1 LKENLHQFNFRFHK
15 EKEMVT
21 FRKSLLLLAVI
32 AMTASVASAQLGVT
46 PSFSCSATT
55 GVPPLVR
62 AEGLAELVGDIVLN
76 CTGGTPTVLGTE
88 VPKVNVRVFVNTNV
102 TSWLLEAD
110 HTNEALL
117 MIDDPMPGDQHYC
130 DWIDGVD
137 CSIDGVGGEPGV
149 DYADEYNVFP
159 GQAVFGNVISD
170 GNTIDWL
177 GIPIDPPGT
186 RSARIIRITNVRANA
201 AQKGVGGGLIPSQ
214 IIAYVSLTGTTSV
227 PIDNPELVVAFVQD
241 GLTFSADSETF
252 LQCEPDGDIPI
263 ELTFTE
269 RFATAFM
276 VEGSSNQNIPGA
288 VYNTENGF
296 TGVPGAGPAG
306 MATYATRLVA
316 HFTDIP
322 AGVTLTLSGQNV
334 NSPDP
339 TTQWAWVV
347 AGADSTGAGGT
358 PQTSNYTITP
368 SGGSA
373 TATWEVMGAS
383 ALASQDFVFTVTVN
397 YTPNTT
403 AGIPGLGTGA
413 VAGSYGPIS
422 DIQVATMTDLQPR
435 FIDDSVAE
443 DFMTINPCA
452 TNLLWPYVTNQAGF
466 DTGLVIS
473 NTSKDPF
480 GTAWQ
485 QGSCDIYYYG
495 NSDGA
500 DAPAMQTTPE
510 VPAGDYA
517 IWSLNNGGTVKMA
530 GGDIAPT
537 PGFEGYVIAHCR
549 FQYAHGYGFIS
560 DLGAQ
565 KLAQGYIALILDE
578 SIWGCEGPCGS
589 RTGSKSEPLNQ

>member
-1 LKENLHQFNFRFHK
+1 
-15 EKEMVT
+15 MVT

-32 AMTASVASAQLGVT
+32 AMTVTAANAQLGVT
-46 PSFSCSATT
+46 APFSCSATT

-102 TSWLLEAD
+102 TSWLLNSSNK
-110 HTNEALL
+110 NEALL
-117 MIDDPMPGDQHYC
+117 MIDDPQPGSQNYC
-130 DWIDGVD
+130 DWMTTTCDV
-137 CSIDGVGGEPGV
+137 DGVGGEPGI
-149 DYADEYNVFP
+149 DYANEVNTFP
-159 GQAVFGNVISD
+159 GQAVFGNVVSD

-186 RSARIIRITNVRANA
+186 RSSRIIRITNIRANA

-214 IIAYVSLTGTTSV
+214 IIAYVSMTGTASV
-227 PIDNPELVVAFVQD
+227 PIPNPELVIAFVQD
-241 GLTFSADSETF
+241 GLTFSTESGTF
-252 LQCEPDGDIPI
+252 LQCEPASDGTINPI
-263 ELTFTE
+263 ALTFKE

-276 VEGSSNQNIPGA
+276 VKGGPSQNVPGG

-296 TGVPGAGPAG
+296 TGGGDGAASPAG
-306 MATYATRLVA
+306 LATYATRLVA
-316 HFTDIP
+316 RFTDIP
-322 AGVTLTLSGQNV
+322 EGVTLTLSGQNI
-334 NSPDP
+334 NSPVP

-347 AGADSTGAGGT
+347 AGADSTGSNGT
-358 PQTSNYTITP
+358 PQTSDYTITP

-383 ALASQDFVFTVTVN
+383 ALSSQDFVFNVTVN

-403 AGIPGLGTGA
+403 AGIPGLGTGS

-435 FIDDSVAE
+435 FIDDSTDY
-443 DFMTINPCA
+443 DFMTVNSCA

-466 DTGLVIS
+466 DTGMVIS

-480 GTAWQ
+480 GTATQ
-485 QGSCDIYYYG
+485 VGSCDIYYYG
-495 NSDGA
+495 NTDGA
-500 DAPAMQTTPE
+500 AAPAMQTTPE
-510 VPAGDYA
+510 IPGGDYA
-517 IWSLNNGGTVKMA
+517 IWSLFVGGTVKMA
-530 GGDIAPT
+530 GGDIAAT
-537 PGFEGYVIAHCR
+537 PGFEGYAIAHCR
-549 FQYAHGYGFIS
+549 FQYAHGYAFIS

-565 KLAQGYIALILDE
+565 KVAQGYIALILDE
-578 SIWGCEGPCGS
+578 SIWGCNDCKDGAGS

>member
-1 LKENLHQFNFRFHK
+1 
-15 EKEMVT
+15 MVT
-21 FRKSLLLLAVI
+21 FRKSLLLLVVI

-76 CTGGTPTVLGTE
+76 CTGGTPTVLGSQ

-102 TSWLLEAD
+102 TSWLLESD
-110 HTNEALL
+110 NTNESLL
-117 MIDDPMPGDQHYC
+117 MVDDPTPGNQNYC
-130 DWIDGVD
+130 DWIDGQD
-137 CSIDGVGGEPGV
+137 CSVTGVGGEPGI
-149 DYADEYNVFP
+149 DYSQVWNVFP
-159 GQAVFGNVISD
+159 GQAVFGNVVSD

-186 RSARIIRITNVRANA
+186 RSTRIIRITNVRANA

-241 GLTFSADSETF
+241 GLTFTTESSTF
-252 LQCEPDGDIPI
+252 LQCEPASTGTNNPI
-263 ELTFTE
+263 EITFTE

-276 VEGSSNQNIPGA
+276 VEGVSNQNVPGA

-296 TGVPGAGPAG
+296 TGVPNAGSAG
-306 MATYATRLVA
+306 MATYGTRLVA

-322 AGVTLTLSGQNV
+322 TGVTLTVSGTNT
-334 NSPDP
+334 NSAAN
-339 TTQWAWVV
+339 QMAYVV
-347 AGADSTGAGGT
+347 SGADSTGWGGIM
-358 PQTSNYTITP
+358 QSADLTITP

-373 TATWEVMGAS
+373 TATWEVIGAS
-383 ALASQDFVFTVTVN
+383 ALSSQDFDFDVTVN

-422 DIQVATMTDLQPR
+422 DIQVATTTDLQPR
-435 FIDDSVAE
+435 FIDDSTAY

-473 NTSKDPF
+473 NTSQDPF

-517 IWSLNNGGTVKMA
+517 IWSLNNGGTVKTA

-565 KLAQGYIALILDE
+565 KLAQGYIALILD
-578 SIWGCEGPCGS
+578 SPIWGCGWTVTSGEATVTGSCGGS